1 MEVLGHSH
9 PSYHHNIPD
18 LSSMNIGKLGRRGAL
33 MSDPCNGLRNMRC
46 LIVEL
51 VYEAAEA
58 MFKDVSD
65 DIRVLEVNF

>member
-1 MEVLGHSH
+1 MLYNSH
-9 PSYHHNIPD
+9 LLYQKDIPD